1 VTKHSPG
8 PWEWDGRAR
17 VDSVPLRHD
26 APYDNGKG
34 QIVPYVSG
42 MVALPYAAGN
52 EDGELEANA
61 RLIAAAPDLLKAAVA
76 LEAAEHAHANCDE
89 CNGEG
94 MPELCPKC
102 FPLFD
107 DARLKRRAAIAKAEP
122 VVPIA
127 VVIIG
132 ETA

>member
-1 VTKHSPG
+1 M
-8 PWEWDGRAR
+8 
-17 VDSVPLRHD
+17 
-26 APYDNGKG
+26 
-34 QIVPYVSG
+34 PYVSG

-61 RLIAAAPDLLKAAVA
+61 RLIAAAPDLLEAAVA